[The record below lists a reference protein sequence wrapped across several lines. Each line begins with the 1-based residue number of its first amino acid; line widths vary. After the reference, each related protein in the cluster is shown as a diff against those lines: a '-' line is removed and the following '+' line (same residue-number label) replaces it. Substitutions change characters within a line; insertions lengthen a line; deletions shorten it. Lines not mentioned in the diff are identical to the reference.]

1 MDYNKSYKYFKGTS
15 VGGGVV
21 MIVIGVILF
30 FIGFAWWPL
39 IIFGLLLL
47 GGGIAVIVAISKGR
61 VSDAEYDS
69 NVVQMLNGLQA
80 RALQKLGVDPDEV
93 KEIAPIQFDGYTFD
107 GANVGKVG
115 NDGKWRT
122 NWYKA
127 TYFFF
132 SQNEVHCYVYKFNT
146 LRNQFFEETE
156 VYFYK
161 DIVSC
166 STSTEVVQ
174 FLNNNVNYEYF
185 KLTTTGGTSISASF
199 RDIDYAQRSINAMRS
214 LLKIKKMG

>member
-1 MDYNKSYKYFKGTS
+1 ME
-15 VGGGVV
+15 VV
-21 MIVIGVILF
+21 C
-30 FIGFAWWPL
+30 
-39 IIFGLLLL
+39 
-47 GGGIAVIVAISKGR
+47 
-61 VSDAEYDS
+61 
-69 NVVQMLNGLQA
+69 
-80 RALQKLGVDPDEV
+80 
-93 KEIAPIQFDGYTFD
+93 
-107 GANVGKVG
+107 
-115 NDGKWRT
+115 
-122 NWYKA
+122 
-127 TYFFF
+127 FFF